1 MDFSLSTLY
10 ILPSGNT
17 LPTTGTTSDLTPSQF
32 GVFLNTYAVATT
44 GNIAAAP
51 YIYVAQGRNVPL
63 PGVGSKRS
71 DKINVNQII
80 DWYKVP
86 AVQTFSPEIVVINN
100 FTVQCGETITFTF
113 RLHSSYIDTGFFNG
127 LQKSYTVQA
136 PCCACGVDPCT
147 NLDVT
152 ALIDALIAKIQAESI
167 VQAYSIN
174 RFLSFQRVGSGA
186 SASLVVTGKPLTV
199 YGQPCDIA
207 AYPYEFDRL
216 WFRAFVFPGAATT
229 QDFQVVDN
237 CDLAGTVTVTQR
249 ATYPSGT
256 SSEITQLEK
265 NDYSYQALHKHL
277 FRNAIF
283 NNAFTSEVVAG
294 TFYDTYYLKLKEYK
308 QQDTWGDYVA
318 EDFTV
323 ILAVPTGQTATL
335 ETLLTTYLGAPANK
349 VVTVP
354 TTTSTTST
362 TSTSTTS
369 TTTLEP

>member
-1 MDFSLSTLY
+1 MDFSLTTLF
-10 ILPSGNT
+10 ILPSGNS

-32 GVFLNTYAVATT
+32 GVFLQDYTVATT
-44 GNIAAAP
+44 GNIAAAK
-51 YIYVAQGRNVPL
+51 YIYLAQGRNVVL

-71 DKINVNQII
+71 DRIKLSDVVE
-80 DWYKVP
+80 WYKVP
-86 AVQTFSPEIVVINN
+86 AVKTFNPEIITINN
-100 FTVQCGETITFTF
+100 FTVQCGESVTFTF

-152 ALIDALIAKIQAESI
+152 ALLDALIAKIQAESV

-174 RFLSFQRVGSGA
+174 RFLSFQRVGSGNN
-186 SASLVVTGKPLTV
+186 ASLVVTGKLLDV

-207 AYPYEFDRL
+207 AYPFEFDRL

-229 QDFQVVDN
+229 QDFEVYDA
-237 CDLAGTVTVTQR
+237 CDLAASVAVTQR
-249 ATYPSGT
+249 ATYPSGIST
-256 SSEITQLEK
+256 EITQLEK
-265 NDYSYQALHKHL
+265 NFYSYQALHKHL

-283 NNAFTSEVVAG
+283 NNAFQSEVVAG
-294 TFYDTYYLKLKEYK
+294 TFYDTYYLRVLEPAERNV
-308 QQDTWGDYVA
+308 WGDYVPQN
-318 EDFTV
+318 FS
-323 ILAVPTGQTATL
+323 ILLAVPNGQTSTL
-335 ETLLTTYLGAPANK
+335 ETLLTTYLGAPTSH
-349 VVTVP
+349 VTTVP

>member
-1 MDFSLSTLY
+1 MDFSLTTLFVVP
-10 ILPSGNT
+10 PSNT

-32 GVFLNTYAVATT
+32 GVFRDDYTVATT
-44 GNIAAAP
+44 GNIAAAK
-51 YIYVAQGRNVPL
+51 YIYLAQGRNVVL

-71 DKINVNQII
+71 DKIRVNELVE
-80 DWYKVP
+80 WYKVP
-86 AVQTFSPEIVVINN
+86 AVKTFSPEVVVINN
-100 FTVQCGETITFTF
+100 FTVQCGESVTFTF

-152 ALIDALIAKIQAESI
+152 ALIDALIAKISLEST

-174 RFLSFQRVGSGA
+174 RFLSFQRVGSGNN
-186 SASLVVTGKPLTV
+186 ASLVVTGKALDI

-229 QDFQVVDN
+229 QDFQVFDP
-237 CDLAGTVTVTQR
+237 CDLAANVQVTQR

-265 NDYSYQALHKHL
+265 NSYSYQALHKHL

-283 NNAFTSEVVAG
+283 NNAFQSEVVSG
-294 TFYDTYYLKLKEYK
+294 TFYDTYVLKFREFGDQLTW
-308 QQDTWGDYVA
+308 QDKVS
-318 EDFTV
+318 EDFLA
-323 ILAVPTGQTATL
+323 IIAVPNGQAATL
-335 ETLLTTYLGAPANK
+335 ETLLVTYLGAITSH
-349 VVTVP
+349 VTTVP

>member
-1 MDFSLSTLY
+1 MDFSLVTLFVV
-10 ILPSGNT
+10 PTGNT
-17 LPTTGTTSDLTPSQF
+17 LPTTGSTSDLTPSQF
-32 GVFLNTYAVATT
+32 GVFLQDYTVATT
-44 GNIAAAP
+44 GNIGAAK
-51 YIYVAQGRNVPL
+51 YIYLAQGRNVTL

-71 DKINVNQII
+71 DKIRALDLVE
-80 DWYKVP
+80 WYKVP
-86 AVQTFSPEIVVINN
+86 AVKTFSPEVVVINN
-100 FTVQCGETITFTF
+100 FTVQCGESITFTF
-113 RLHSSYIDTGFFNG
+113 RLHSSYIDNGFFNG

-152 ALIDALIAKIQAESI
+152 ALIDALIAKISNESV

-174 RFLSFQRVGSGA
+174 RFLSFQRVGSGN
-186 SASLVVTGKPLTV
+186 SASLVVTGKALDV

-229 QDFQVVDN
+229 QDFQIVDN
-237 CDLAGTVTVTQR
+237 CDLAATVAVTQR

-256 SSEITQLEK
+256 SAEIIQLEK
-265 NDYSYQALHKHL
+265 NSYSYQALHKHL

-283 NNAFTSEVVAG
+283 NNAFQSEVVAG
-294 TFYDTYYLKLKEYK
+294 TFYDTYVLKFREFGD
-308 QQDTWGDYVA
+308 QSTWQDKVS
-318 EDFTV
+318 EDFLA
-323 ILAVPTGQTATL
+323 IIAVPNGQTATL
-335 ETLLTTYLGAPANK
+335 ETLLVTYLGAITSH
-349 VVTVP
+349 VTTVP